1 MKLQPETSILCHF
14 FQAPRMGCVLY
25 GEGRGGTSARVCEQP
40 FLQNIV
46 ERYPRPVRLTIQF
59 VLRYIKEYQ

>member
-1 MKLQPETSILCHF
+1 
-14 FQAPRMGCVLY
+14 MGCVLY

-59 VLRYIKEYQ
+59 VSRYIKEYQ